1 MKKFL
6 AKRTLQLIIVML
18 GATFLT
24 FAITFI
30 APSDP
35 AEMMYSARDIVPTAE
50 MLEQTRE
57 EMGLNDPF
65 LVQYGR
71 WLIDVARGDLGY
83 SYSLRTDVSDIISQK
98 LGMTVYLASVAIA
111 ILFAFSFIFGVI
123 AAINKN
129 KPIDHIIKSL
139 SMLSISI
146 PSFWLGLLLIY
157 YFVVRIHLFKITD
170 SSLPSSVVLP
180 ALTLAIPLI
189 GRYAMQIR
197 AEVLDELGSN
207 YVMGAR
213 ARGIKEMRIIW
224 SHVIPNTLV
233 NIITLFGMTIAFLL
247 GGTAIVEIIFSWPGL
262 GSMALEAISQ
272 RDYVLL
278 QAYVLFMALI
288 YVGMSFIVDVMTQII
303 DPRVNIFGGDGHRK

>member
-1 MKKFL
+1 
-6 AKRTLQLIIVML
+6 ML
-18 GATFLT
+18 GASFLT

-35 AEMMYSARDIVPTAE
+35 AEMMYSARDVVPTTE
-50 MLEQTRE
+50 MLEQARE

-65 LVQYGR
+65 LIQYGR
-71 WLIDVARGDLGY
+71 WLVDIAKGDLGY
-83 SYSLRTDVSDIISQK
+83 SYSLRTDVSDLLPQK
-98 LGMTVYLASVAIA
+98 LGMTVYLASVAVG
-111 ILFAFSFIFGVI
+111 ILFVSSFILGVI
-123 AAINKN
+123 SAIYKN
-129 KPIDHIIKSL
+129 KPIDHIIKIL
-139 SMLSISI
+139 SILSISI
-146 PSFWLGLLLIY
+146 PSFWLGLILIY
-157 YFVVRIHLFKITD
+157 NFVVKIHLFKITD
-170 SSLPSSVVLP
+170 SSLPSSVILP

-189 GRYAMQIR
+189 GRYTIQIR

-213 ARGIKEMRIIW
+213 TRGIKELRIIW

-262 GSMALEAISQ
+262 GSMALEAINQ

-288 YVGMSFIVDVMTQII
+288 YVGMNFIVDVVTQII
-303 DPRVNIFGGDGHRK
+303 DPRVDIFGGGRHYK